1 MPTEEI
7 INMYPSTNIF
17 TDFAGLPPNTNVDIQ
32 PFFCVDNNV
41 STQTWN
47 KPRGATMCYMLCIS
61 SGAGGGAGFTRATTV
76 AGGGGGGGACGGIA
90 TALYPAVI
98 LPDELHVV
106 VPMGGKGGLTS
117 GTAGGAGANA
127 YISTGKGLTNF
138 NAIPNIIL
146 ESGATTPGGGGAGS
160 GAAAGA
166 AGTVPTIGTK
176 ARSGWAGALAVGT
189 NYTVGLV
196 GLIGGAQTGAN
207 GAASTAVWN
216 AIPVSPGTGGAGV
229 NAVNTGFAGGALSL
243 QGVMDY
249 SGGTFAPS
257 STFLAG
263 GTAGSNVLVGGN
275 GNSGIQSW
283 KPFIMTGGTG
293 GGSADGQ
300 VGGAGG
306 NGGIGCGGGGGGAGT
321 TGGRGGDGGNGLVVI
336 ISW

>member
-1 MPTEEI
+1 
-7 INMYPSTNIF
+7 MYTSSNIF
-17 TDFAGLPPNTNVDIQ
+17 TDFAGLPPNSNCDVQVFFGTDI
-32 PFFCVDNNV
+32 NV
-41 STQTWN
+41 STQTWT
-47 KPRGATMCYMLCIS
+47 KPRGRTMCYMICIG
-61 SGAGGGAGFTRATTV
+61 SGAGGGAGFTRASTA

-90 TALYPAVI
+90 TALYPAI
-98 LPDELHVV
+98 MLPDTLHVV
-106 VPMGGKGGLTS
+106 AQIGGKGGLTS
-117 GTAGGAGANA
+117 GTAGGSGANS
-127 YISTGKGLTNF
+127 YISTGKGNTAF
-138 NAIPNIIL
+138 NVIPNIIL
-146 ESGATTPGGGGAGS
+146 ESGATVPGGGGAGS

-176 ARSGWAGALAVGT
+176 ARSGWAGALAVGA

-196 GLIGGAQTGAN
+196 GLIGGAQTGAV
-207 GAASTAVWN
+207 GASVTAAWN
-216 AIPVSPGTGGAGV
+216 LIPLSPGAGGAGV
-229 NAVNTGFAGGALSL
+229 NTVNTGFAGGALSL

-283 KPFIMTGGTG
+283 KPFVGTGGTG

-300 VGGAGG
+300 AGGAGG
-306 NGGIGCGGGGGGAGT
+306 NGAIGCGGGGGGAGT